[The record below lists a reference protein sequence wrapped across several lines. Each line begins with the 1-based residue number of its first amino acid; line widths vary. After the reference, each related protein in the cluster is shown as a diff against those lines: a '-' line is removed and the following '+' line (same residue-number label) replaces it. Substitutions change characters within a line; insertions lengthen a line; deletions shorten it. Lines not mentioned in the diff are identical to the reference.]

1 MVISEIN
8 QTVRRFGLWHVGFGQ
23 CHRRALASMVAP
35 PEHLPATISS
45 WVPNL
50 PATTAAS
57 LALQDLPVTTT
68 TTTTTASSS
77 SIQHLPATTTIT
89 VAHSTGDLPA
99 ANLFSGQKRSVEN
112 LWQEFFADPS
122 QWWDHR
128 PEKVILQVLL
138 FCNE

>member
-1 MVISEIN
+1 
-8 QTVRRFGLWHVGFGQ
+8 
-23 CHRRALASMVAP
+23 MVAP

-99 ANLFSGQKRSVEN
+99 ANLFSGR
-112 LWQEFFADPS
+112 
-122 QWWDHR
+122 
-128 PEKVILQVLL
+128 
-138 FCNE
+138 

>member
-1 MVISEIN
+1 MVMAEIN

-23 CHRRALASMVAP
+23 CYRRALASMVAP
-35 PEHLPATISS
+35 PQHLPATISS

-57 LALQDLPVTTT
+57 LALQDLPGTTTTTTTTAYSSSIQDLPATTAASLAFQDLPVT

-89 VAHSTGDLPA
+89 AAHLTGDLPA
-99 ANLFSGQKRSVEN
+99 ANLFSGR
-112 LWQEFFADPS
+112 
-122 QWWDHR
+122 
-128 PEKVILQVLL
+128 
-138 FCNE
+138 